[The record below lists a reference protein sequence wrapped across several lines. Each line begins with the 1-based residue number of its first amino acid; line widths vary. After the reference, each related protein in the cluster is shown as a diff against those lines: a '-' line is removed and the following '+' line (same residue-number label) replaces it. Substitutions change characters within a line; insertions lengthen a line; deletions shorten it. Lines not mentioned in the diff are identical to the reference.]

1 MSKGKLKISLVSDFT
16 INPLQAALK
25 KQFTDQSL
33 EIFVHPIDQVR
44 QSIDDICSAESGEEE
59 HIVVLWTN
67 PRRQIY
73 EFVKLC
79 TQNQF
84 DKELIFQQVKEF
96 SEYIRRVSKTAK
108 LVIVPIWTIESNYR
122 GNGIL
127 DFKHSVGIYNI
138 LMQMNLKLSESL
150 DDLTNVFLLN
160 TEQWIKLSEKAE
172 DEKLWYLGKIP
183 FTQSIFTQASEDIRA
198 VYDAVKG
205 RAKKLLVLD
214 LDNIL
219 WGGILGEDGMQG
231 IRLGGIDYIGEA
243 YTEFQRHL
251 LQLKNRGILLAVCSK
266 NDEVIAMNVI
276 ENHSEMILQK
286 DDFTAF
292 KINWQDKA
300 KNISELALELN
311 LGLDSIVFIDDS
323 PFERSR
329 VASELPQ
336 VLVPEWPED
345 PIYYVRALNNLKCF
359 DKAAFSLEDSHRTD
373 LYKQEQERK
382 KLVEAVGDI
391 EQWLYQIELEV
402 SYELVNE
409 NNIERVTQLF
419 NKTNQFNLI
428 TRRMGQ
434 SEIMSYCSKEN
445 SSGVAFYARD
455 RFGSYGLIGFCSFD
469 INDSDIRIR
478 DFLLSCRAM
487 GRGIEKSM
495 LYVIK
500 DLAAKKL
507 KSSIRA
513 QFIPSGKNKAC
524 ADFLTKNGF
533 IKREDMYYRYNL
545 EEICNPE
552 YIKLISKN

>member
-1 MSKGKLKISLVSDFT
+1 MSKGKIKFSLVSDFT
-16 INPLQAALK
+16 INPLQAGLK
-25 KQFTDQSL
+25 KQFKEQNL
-33 EIFVHPIDQVR
+33 EIFIHPIDQVR
-44 QSIDDICSAESGEEE
+44 QSIDDICSSGSGEEE

-73 EFVKLC
+73 EFVNLC
-79 TQNQF
+79 TQNKF
-84 DKELIFQQVKEF
+84 DIELIFQQVKEF
-96 SEYIRRVSKTAK
+96 SEYIRKVSKIAK
-108 LVIVPIWTIESNYR
+108 LVIVPIWTIDSSYR

-127 DFKHSVGIYNI
+127 DFKHSAGIYNV
-138 LMQMNLKLSESL
+138 LMQMNLKLSENL
-150 DDLTNVFLLN
+150 DDLANVFLLN

-243 YTEFQRHL
+243 FTDFQKHL

-266 NDEVIAMNVI
+266 NDEVTAMNVI

-286 DDFTAF
+286 EDFTAF

-345 PIYYVRALNNLKCF
+345 PIYYVRALNSLKCF

-391 EQWLYQIELEV
+391 EGWLYQIELEV
-402 SYELVNE
+402 SYEFINE
-409 NNIERVTQLF
+409 NNIERIAQLF

-434 SEIMSYCSKEN
+434 SEIMSYCNKEN
-445 SSGVAFYARD
+445 SSGLAFYARD

-469 INDSDIRIR
+469 INQSDITLR

-495 LYVIK
+495 LYVVK
-500 DLAAKKL
+500 DLEVNKF

-513 QFIPSGKNKAC
+513 QFIPTEKNKAC
-524 ADFLTKNGF
+524 ADFLIKNGF
-533 IKREDMYYRYNL
+533 IKRENMYYHYKL
-545 EEICNPE
+545 DEICNPE
-552 YIKLISKN
+552 YIKLIKKN